1 MSIGATILVYSF
13 SVIEIGFILKRY
25 FVYELMVMVVVV
37 FWVTAAIFVRPEQL
51 LVRRIWVAR

>member
-1 MSIGATILVYSF
+1 MSIGFAILFYSF
-13 SVIEIGFILKRY
+13 NVIEIGLILKRY

>member
-1 MSIGATILVYSF
+1 MSLGFAILFCSVT
-13 SVIEIGFILKRY
+13 VIEIGLILKRY
-25 FVYELMVMVVVV
+25 FIYELMVMVVVV